1 MSLPTTADKTQVK
14 TEEVARIEVVSR
26 SLARGKCQQLTL
38 QPTSGGFADGP
49 ALVGLGLVQ
58 DFLEQVARAPVPGSH
73 RPILS
78 LTHPYLEV
86 RIVLWTGDEICL
98 KSRSNRSFMLPFF
111 QNGVETYNPRLS
123 RSLAALIPPGFLNRK
138 RLQLKRATI

>member
-1 MSLPTTADKTQVK
+1 MSLPATADKPQVK
-14 TEEVARIEVVSR
+14 TEEVARIEVISR
-26 SLARGKCQQLTL
+26 SLARGKCQQLTFH
-38 QPTSGGFADGP
+38 PGPGGFAHGHGV
-49 ALVGLGLVQ
+49 VGLGLVQ
-58 DFLEQVARAPVPGSH
+58 ELLEQVNRAPVPGSQ

-86 RIVLWTGDEICL
+86 RIVLWSGDEICL

-123 RSLAALIPPGFLNRK
+123 RALAALIPPGFLNRK

>member
-1 MSLPTTADKTQVK
+1 MSLPITADKLHVK

-26 SLARGKCQQLTL
+26 SLARGKTQQLIL
-38 QPTSGGFADGP
+38 QPSSGGFAHDQ

-58 DFLEQVARAPVPGSH
+58 DFLEQVNRAPVPGCH
-73 RPILS
+73 RPFLS
-78 LTHPYLEV
+78 LAHPYLEV
-86 RIVLWTGDEICL
+86 RIVLWCGEEICL
-98 KSRSNRSFMLPFF
+98 KTRSNRRFMLPFF

-123 RSLAALIPPGFLNRK
+123 RALAALIPAGFLNRK